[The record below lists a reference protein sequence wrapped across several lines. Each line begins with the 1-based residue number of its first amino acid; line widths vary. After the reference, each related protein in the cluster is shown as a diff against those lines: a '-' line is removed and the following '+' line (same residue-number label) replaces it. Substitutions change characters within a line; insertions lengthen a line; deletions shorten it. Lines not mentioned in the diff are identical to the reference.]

1 MESRRE
7 LIAKTLDILTDL
19 AQRHETISYGD
30 LLNRLGITGERR
42 PIGQIA
48 ARYLDPVAVYCIA
61 VGVPPLTVLVVNGPK
76 SSKPGQPG
84 SGFFVWF
91 DNAKAARELV
101 ENHDWDSFPP
111 PPFPI

>member
-48 ARYLDPVAVYCIA
+48 ARYLDPVAVCCTA
-61 VGVPPLTVLVVNGPK
+61 VGVPPLTVLIVNGPK

>member
-91 DNAKAARELV
+91 DDAKAARELV